1 MMTKSQTQYFYRMQN
16 PMQHYAW
23 GTTEALNTLFGI
35 ANPDGQPQAEIW
47 MGAHPNGCSQVLET
61 KNEDMVKLSE
71 LIARDPQ
78 SYLGERVYRE
88 FTELPFLFKVLS
100 AAQALS
106 IQVHPSLEQARQG
119 YAKEQEAGIDIKAP
133 NRNYKDPNHKPELV
147 FALTPYQAMNGFRPI
162 KTIIELFEKVNV
174 STLAT
179 RLNTLKQ
186 NQNEQ
191 GLAQFFTG
199 VVGLDGAD
207 KHHALEEL
215 LAYTRAHQDNA
226 LCALIDELS
235 EHYPDD
241 TGLFAPLILN
251 VITLQPGDAM
261 FLYACTPHAYLKG
274 TGLEIMANSDNVIR
288 AGLSPKHID
297 IPELLSCCEFVSKDP
312 AQLLIQP
319 HQHGDG
325 DIYHIP
331 VDDFRFAVYQ
341 DCDERLSCDSAEI
354 IFAIDANVQLTHSDG
369 EIVTIRKGESVFIP
383 AYTASY
389 RLMTSGQVARAYC

>member
-1 MMTKSQTQYFYRMQN
+1 MTKSQTQYFYRMQN

-23 GTTEALNTLFGI
+23 GTTEVLNSLFGI

-47 MGAHPNGCSQVLET
+47 MGAHINGCSLVHET
-61 KNEDMVKLSE
+61 KTDQMIKLSDLLERNPE
-71 LIARDPQ
+71 L
-78 SYLGERVYRE
+78 YLGKRVHRK
-88 FTELPFLFKVLS
+88 FNQLPFLFKVLS

-119 YAKEQEAGIDIKAP
+119 YAKENEAGIDIKAP

-162 KTIIELFEKVNV
+162 PTIIQLFEKVNV
-174 STLAT
+174 SALAT
-179 RLNTLKQ
+179 LLNTLKE

-199 VVGLDGAD
+199 VVGLNGAD

-215 LAYTRAHQDNA
+215 LGYTRTHQDDP
-226 LCALIDELS
+226 LCELIDELAQ
-235 EHYPDD
+235 HYPDD
-241 TGLFAPLILN
+241 TGLFAPLMLN

-288 AGLSPKHID
+288 AGLSPKHVD
-297 IPELLSCCEFVSKDP
+297 IPELLSCCEFISKDP
-312 AQLLIQP
+312 EQLLIQP
-319 HQHGDG
+319 HQHGDS

-369 EIVTIRKGESVFIP
+369 EIVTIHKGESVFIP
-383 AYTASY
+383 AHTASY
-389 RLMTSGQVARAYC
+389 RLMTPGQVARAYC